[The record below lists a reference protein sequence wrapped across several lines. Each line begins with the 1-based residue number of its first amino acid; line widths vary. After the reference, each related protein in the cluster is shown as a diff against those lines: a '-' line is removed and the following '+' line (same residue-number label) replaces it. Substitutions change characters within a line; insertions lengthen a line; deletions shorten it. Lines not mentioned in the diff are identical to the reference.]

1 MKNIRKAVAGIF
13 MNALFSSCSVVTI
26 TTQSSGSLP
35 PLLDKAGKKI
45 TNSIS
50 EKGKVNINGVPQGF
64 FIRGENLENPIILYL
79 HGGVPELPFILPR
92 EGEERLEKYF
102 TVCYWEQRYA
112 GMSYDKSINSD
123 GLTIKQMVDD
133 VYKMTKY
140 LQQRF
145 EKNKIYLVAHSWGT
159 YLGVKTIEK
168 YPDEYTAYIAIS
180 QITNQLESERLDRKS
195 VV

>member
-1 MKNIRKAVAGIF
+1 M
-13 MNALFSSCSVVTI
+13 
-26 TTQSSGSLP
+26 
-35 PLLDKAGKKI
+35 LDKTGKNI

-50 EKGKVNINGVPQGF
+50 EKGRVDINGVSQGF

-92 EGEERLEKYF
+92 EGEERLEKHF

-123 GLTIKQMVDD
+123 SLTLEQMVDD
-133 VYKMTKY
+133 VSKMTKY

-145 EKNKIYLVAHSWGT
+145 RKNKIYLVAHSWGT

-168 YPDEYTAYIAIS
+168 YPDEYTAYVAIS
-180 QITNQLESERLDRKS
+180 QITNQLESERMAYDLS
-195 VV
+195 LIHI